1 MKNID
6 FLKTIIDRLIE
17 LSHDETYVNNM
28 SKDDLISAIEAI
40 TDISEG
46 NPTYDLTQENER
58 S

>member
-6 FLKTIIDRLIE
+6 LVKTIIDRLIE
-17 LSHDETYVNNM
+17 LSNDEKYVNNM
-28 SKDDLISAIEAI
+28 SMDELQSTIEAI

-46 NPTYDLTQENER
+46 NPTYDLAAENER